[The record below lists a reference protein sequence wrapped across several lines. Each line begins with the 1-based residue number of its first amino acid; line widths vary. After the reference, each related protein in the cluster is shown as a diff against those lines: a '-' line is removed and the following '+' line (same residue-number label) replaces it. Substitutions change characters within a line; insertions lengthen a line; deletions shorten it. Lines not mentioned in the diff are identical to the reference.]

1 MSTEP
6 ASVGTELG
14 NEAVELLRRLIRF
27 NTVNPP
33 GAEAEAQD
41 FLKGLLEETG
51 WECKLLAKIE
61 GRPNLVARLR
71 GRAQGPNLALISHVD
86 TVPAD
91 PSEWTHDPWSG
102 DLESDHVWGRGALDM
117 KDQVATETAACI
129 ALGRSGWRPERG
141 DLLLVVTADEE
152 TGAHNGAMWLCE
164 EHPDEVRCDM
174 VVNEGAG
181 LALDFDGRRLY
192 MLSVGEKGVF
202 RFRLRTRG
210 VAGHASLP
218 GVGDNAL
225 LKLGPL
231 LERLRDQPAPET
243 TPDTLLFLQTLL
255 GEDSPDLGSA
265 ISRIRTEDP
274 LLAVLLAEPMLGV
287 TLTPTMA
294 SGSGKQNVVPSGAEI
309 LVDCRVP
316 PGLGEEEV
324 RERIA
329 SVLGD
334 GSGGDTKGGA
344 VFDIEF
350 TEKVVG
356 NRSDFDGPLAEAI
369 AEWVE
374 ATEPGAEVLPMV
386 MPGFSDSHWFR
397 KAFGSTVFGFCPQ
410 NAMSMAEEI
419 PLVHGADERVAV
431 ADVELMAGFFHWLPQ
446 RLMGGGGG

>member
-1 MSTEP
+1 MS
-6 ASVGTELG
+6 ADLG
-14 NEAVELLRRLIRF
+14 QEAVELLRELIRF

-33 GAEAEAQD
+33 GNEGPAQD
-41 FLKGLLEETG
+41 HLKAKLEAVG
-51 WECKLLAKIE
+51 WECEILAKKPD
-61 GRPNLVARLR
+61 RPNLVARLR
-71 GRAQGPNLALISHVD
+71 GSEPGPNLALICHVD

-102 DLESDHVWGRGALDM
+102 DLEGGYVWGRGALDM

-129 ALGRSGWRPERG
+129 ALARDGWRPERG
-141 DLLLVVTADEE
+141 DLLLVVTSDEE

-164 EHPDEVRCDM
+164 EHPDKVRCDW

-181 LALDFDGRRLY
+181 LALDFDGRRY
-192 MLSVGEKGVF
+192 FALSVGEKGVF
-202 RFRLRTRG
+202 RFRLKTSG

-225 LKLGPL
+225 LKLAPL
-231 LERLRDQPAPET
+231 LERLRNQPAPDL
-243 TPDTLLFLQTLL
+243 TPDTQLFLSRLL
-255 GEDSPDLGSA
+255 AEESPDIATALE
-265 ISRIRTEDP
+265 RIRAEDP

-294 SGSGKQNVVPSGAEI
+294 SGSGKQNVVPSAAEL

-316 PGLGEEEV
+316 PGMEEDEV

-329 SVLGD
+329 SVVGD
-334 GSGGDTKGGA
+334 
-344 VFDIEF
+344 VEHEVEF
-350 TEKVVG
+350 VETVVG
-356 NRSDFDGPLAEAI
+356 NRSDYDGPLADAI

-374 ATEPGAEVLPMV
+374 GTEAGAEVLPIV

-410 NAMSMAEEI
+410 NAMSLAEEI

-431 ADVELMAGFFHWLPQ
+431 ADVELMANFFHWLPP
-446 RLMGGGGG
+446 RLMGSAGA

>member
-1 MSTEP
+1 MSTKTDT
-6 ASVGTELG
+6 TELG
-14 NEAVELLRRLIRF
+14 AEAVELLRRLIRF
-27 NTVNPP
+27 DTVNPP
-33 GAEAEAQD
+33 GNEGPAQD
-41 FLKGLLEETG
+41 FLKGLLEDAG
-51 WECKLLAKIE
+51 WECELLAKQPD
-61 GRPNLVARLR
+61 RPNLVARLR
-71 GRAQGPNLALISHVD
+71 GRSEGPNLAMISHVD

-102 DLESDHVWGRGALDM
+102 DLEDDFVWGRGALDM

-141 DLLLVVTADEE
+141 DLLLVVTSDEE

-164 EHPDEVRCDM
+164 EHPDKVRCDM

-192 MLSVGEKGVF
+192 ALAVGEKGVF
-202 RFRLRTRG
+202 RFRLRTSG
-210 VAGHASLP
+210 IAGHASLP

-225 LKLGPL
+225 LKLGPV
-231 LERLRDQPAPET
+231 LERLRNQPAPET
-243 TPDTLLFLQTLL
+243 TPDTELFLSRLL
-255 GEDSPDLGSA
+255 GEETPDLAGA
-265 ISRIRTEDP
+265 VERIRSEDP
-274 LLAVLLAEPMLGV
+274 LLATLLAEPMLGV

-294 SGSGKQNVVPSGAEI
+294 SASGKQNVVPSSAEV

-316 PGLGEEEV
+316 PGMGEAEV

-329 SVLGD
+329 SVVGE
-334 GSGGDTKGGA
+334 GGDDFG
-344 VFDIEF
+344 IEF
-350 TEKVVG
+350 VETVVG

-369 AEWVE
+369 EEWVE
-374 ATEPGAEVLPMV
+374 VTEPGAEVLPIV

-410 NAMSMAEEI
+410 NAMSLAEEV

-446 RLMGGGGG
+446 RLMGSADG